1 MKQSGLIIHC
11 NTMRSS
17 VVSVYI
23 FSCLNSSDDVDLRAC
38 LASALIT
45 ENKHTKTGQE
55 NEKLFMSPFFQVSMD
70 AEMAE
75 EIEELGA
82 ELEEQRE
89 EEEETEEDR
98 IYRDNLR
105 LTGMD
110 KYKTLREVRKGNT
123 KRRIDVFENM

>member
-1 MKQSGLIIHC
+1 MSNALFSLSFMKQSGLIIHC

-38 LASALIT
+38 LTLPLIT
-45 ENKHTKTGQE
+45 ENKHSKTGQE

-70 AEMAE
+70 AEMAGE
-75 EIEELGA
+75 MEELGA

-89 EEEETEEDR
+89 EQEETEEDR
-98 IYRDNLR
+98 IYRRDSAR
-105 LTGMD
+105 L
-110 KYKTLREVRKGNT
+110 YGN
-123 KRRIDVFENM
+123 